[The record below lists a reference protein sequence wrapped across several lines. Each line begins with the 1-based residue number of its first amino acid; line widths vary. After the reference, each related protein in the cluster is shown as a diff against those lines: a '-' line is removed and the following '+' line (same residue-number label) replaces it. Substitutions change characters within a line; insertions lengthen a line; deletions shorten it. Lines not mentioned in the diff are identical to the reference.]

1 MQSQQS
7 EQVVQTKQLR
17 VKRQPAE
24 DPRNATYSFVEE
36 DHTLGNIVRNQIV
49 KNKHVEFC
57 AYAMPHPSEQIVN
70 VRVQLAEGS
79 GDDLDTNKVLR
90 ASLKRVSKMCDALQ
104 DKFAHRLA
112 EFKAS
117 DNMEE

>member
-1 MQSQQS
+1 
-7 EQVVQTKQLR
+7 
-17 VKRQPAE
+17 
-24 DPRNATYSFVEE
+24 
-36 DHTLGNIVRNQIV
+36 
-49 KNKHVEFC
+49 
-57 AYAMPHPSEQIVN
+57 MPHPSEQIVN